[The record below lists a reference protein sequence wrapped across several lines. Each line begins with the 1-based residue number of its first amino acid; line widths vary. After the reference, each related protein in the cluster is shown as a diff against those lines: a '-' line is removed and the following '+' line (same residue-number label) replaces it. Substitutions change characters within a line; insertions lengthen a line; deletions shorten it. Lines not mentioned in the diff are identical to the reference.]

1 VSRTATPPEVWP
13 ANPPAIAPTASSTSI
28 EGEPARTGDGVTGQ
42 APTPMLREST
52 FDAPTVS
59 HDAKPVKRTAM
70 GPLAT
75 ERPTLAMMEPT
86 HLPALLGIA
95 LALALIVFG
104 SFAARLTLKHF
115 QRPRR
120 RVALEQPAPGW
131 DAPSFR
137 LDDSPGIVPVMPR
150 RPDITRET
158 RDVDDDRNQDPN
170 RAPAYGA
177 RRDAHRVHEDRRVAH
192 PPQPTHQ
199 SRDEQR
205 REAVAVIEDHVRE
218 LLLRLGSAPRGRPRQ
233 T

>member
-1 VSRTATPPEVWP
+1 L
-13 ANPPAIAPTASSTSI
+13 
-28 EGEPARTGDGVTGQ
+28 
-42 APTPMLREST
+42 LREST
-52 FDAPTVS
+52 FDTPTAS
-59 HDAKPVKRTAM
+59 HDAKPVKRNAM
-70 GPLAT
+70 GPPAT

-120 RVALEQPAPGW
+120 RVALEQPAAGW

-150 RPDITRET
+150 RPDITSET
-158 RDVDDDRNQDPN
+158 RDVDDDRNEVPN

-177 RRDAHRVHEDRRVAH
+177 RRDDEHRVHEARRVVH
-192 PPQPTHQ
+192 PPGPTHQ
-199 SRDEQR
+199 SREEQR
-205 REAVAVIEDHVRE
+205 REAVAVIENHVRE
-218 LLLRLGSAPRGRPRQ
+218 LLLRLGSEPRGRPTR